1 MIISPPFLP
10 ETGVSAPSA
19 AIVDPMMD
27 AADKLEL
34 AHGIYPVAMDRRWHT
49 GTHLAPSLLNE
60 RVRAIADGEVIAY
73 RVCQHA
79 IEGSPG
85 SADSSAGFVL
95 LKHTTET
102 GDGRVLTFY
111 SLYMHLLEFDR
122 FNDYGTPLSA
132 LPSFLQAC
140 SPGPDTHPPTAPP
153 AQPGKGLKVHRK
165 DVLGLTGTCHGQRH
179 LHFEIFMTRSDFNAY
194 FGATQLGKTQLTTPT
209 KPDCWGSTYYV
220 ISGEYSFYRVPVDQA
235 MTRDNQL
242 HGIAFSAKTDGRL
255 LANHTLYVEVYFHLG
270 QRYTRSWLDKGDGH
284 PVLITRSPVADST
297 VDYEYDLYKRATAL
311 YPACPSDGY
320 EMLRF
325 GRILSTP
332 ATLQDP
338 ANRATWIS
346 VVFDEAGTQGYVNV
360 ADNAIRKLSDADF
373 PFFTGWKKL
382 SEDQG
387 PFDADGLCDIDSLK
401 RLLGD
406 ANAEA
411 AGAANNAPA
420 TATRNVREEEERLIA
435 YVKSHTD
442 VRKQLRGLVCEA
454 PSEWDS
460 SNHEAR
466 YAKLKQAGEFYE
478 NNPKGY
484 AQFMRLLDQFQFWG
498 STGLP
503 AGEKLW
509 FFHPLEF
516 IRHFRK
522 CGWLGLEELA
532 SIFPRHLFYTETGN
546 PRTAITTPGATYTLT
561 KVEARRRIWTYAV
574 SLNRCVRK
582 YIGGDKQRI
591 SIFFAQVVL
600 ETAQFRDLGGTRRVM
615 HEWGFGKYSAANPA
629 TQYYGPF
636 YGRGIMQLTW
646 AGNYK
651 KYGEFKALPDHS
663 GAYVER
669 LPSVPTRITASSR
682 HYTLNPVDGGVLQ
695 TWSPRYD
702 PDIVG
707 EDPVHSC
714 ESGGFYWVSKAFSKG
729 CNINRVSDRP
739 YSPQSIGMINRLVNG
754 GVNGYYER
762 QAYSLYILRKLTDG
776 ILNGDSLT
784 VSPPTPKQRITVD
797 IKDPE

>member
-49 GTHLAPSLLNE
+49 GAHLAPSLLNE

-194 FGATQLGKTQLTTPT
+194 FGATQLGKAQLTTPT

-255 LANHTLYVEVYFHLG
+255 PANHTLYVEVYFHLG

-360 ADNAIRKLSDADF
+360 ADNAIQKLSDADF
-373 PFFTGWKKL
+373 PFFTGWKRL
-382 SEDQG
+382 SEDQA

-466 YAKLKQAGEFYE
+466 YARLKQAGEFYE

-522 CGWLGLEELA
+522 CGWFSLREQIQLLPRRSMPAAGGLISWDLSKARFTAGANSEGGSA
-532 SIFPRHLFYTETGN
+532 PPRMGAALNGTLRKYGFNSSLRKAHFFGQVFKETGAL
-546 PRTAITTPGATYTLT
+546 RSTVEIGDVTYFTKMYERYTPEDAASDFDRKRDWLARLGFLKNRDRSTYIAQRPHEIHA
-561 KVEARRRIWTYAV
+561 KAV
-574 SLNRCVRK
+574 SNGNVQL
-582 YIGGDKQRI
+582 GD
-591 SIFFAQVVL
+591 
-600 ETAQFRDLGGTRRVM
+600 
-615 HEWGFGKYSAANPA
+615 
-629 TQYYGPF
+629 GPRF
-636 YGRGIMQLTW
+636 CGRGLIHLTWRNNYQAYGRYRAKDFTTDP
-646 AGNYK
+646 N
-651 KYGEFKALPDHS
+651 
-663 GAYVER
+663 
-669 LPSVPTRITASSR
+669 PT
-682 HYTLNPVDGGVLQ
+682 LLQ
-695 TWSPRYD
+695 SD
-702 PDIVG
+702 SDV
-707 EDPVHSC
+707 
-714 ESGGFYWVSKAFSKG
+714 
-729 CNINRVSDRP
+729 VSDSAGYFWAMAGISRKADHGP
-739 YSPQSIGMINRLVNG
+739 SNLDVQACFRLVG
-754 GVNGYYER
+754 GAGGLLER
-762 QAYSLYILRKLTDG
+762 QQFFRFTYF
-776 ILNGDSLT
+776 ILNDQPNMPADAGLARQTESE
-784 VSPPTPKQRITVD
+784 Q
-797 IKDPE
+797 